1 MMKGD
6 EEGKKYQSPETKE
19 RIYGY
24 ETRTLLTNNETYTH
38 DNDNHVYIMVAL
50 EVKDKNEF

>member
-1 MMKGD
+1 MKGD
-6 EEGKKYQSPETKE
+6 DEGKKLQCEDTAE

-24 ETRTLLTNNETYTH
+24 ETRILLTNNETYTH
-38 DNDNHVYIMVAL
+38 NNDEHVYIMIAL